1 MGRGSVKWR
10 SISSDSA
17 TWDFLAKVG
26 RDRGPGVGQGDVA
39 DVGGGEW
46 GSLVTS
52 ITGTLGLIP
61 G

>member
-1 MGRGSVKWR
+1 MGRGSVKRR

-17 TWDFLAKVG
+17 TWGPLAKVCW
-26 RDRGPGVGQGDVA
+26 DRGPGVGQGDVA